1 MLEPPIDAVP
11 VWLGLSLASA
21 AILGVV
27 TALPTAQPPDASAA
41 AGTVDAAASSRYA
54 AAAEH
59 PIDGRA
65 SVRLSP
71 RRLRVERGGAA
82 ATATF
87 AYGPMTPVA
96 PGSPLARV
104 LGGTPPSR
112 VFESPAAFRAA
123 AERARDR
130 APVVVTDADR
140 ITVRRVTWRGI
151 DVTLVGA

>member
-1 MLEPPIDAVP
+1 MFEPPINAIP
-11 VWLGLSLASA
+11 VWLGLSLASVA
-21 AILGVV
+21 VLGVV

-54 AAAEH
+54 ATADH
-59 PIDGRA
+59 PLDDGV

-71 RRLRVERGGAA
+71 RRLRLARGDAV

-87 AYGPMTPVA
+87 AYGPVAPVA
-96 PGSPLARV
+96 HGSPLARV

-112 VFESPAAFRAA
+112 VFDSPAAFRAA
-123 AERARDR
+123 AERARER
-130 APVVVTDADR
+130 APVVATDADR
-140 ITVRRVTWRGI
+140 LVVRRITWRGV